1 MRHFVISE
9 DSPKEKYAEL
19 YTLDEGAIFKVAGN
33 YETVMRR
40 IIDYKEP
47 NRTFE
52 VFPINPGTD
61 QYTLV
66 GPDHCMVVKNQL
78 LTIR

>member
-1 MRHFVISE
+1 MRHLSISE
-9 DSPKEKYAEL
+9 DSPREKYEEL
-19 YTLDEGAIFKVAGN
+19 YTLGEGSIFNVEGN

-40 IIDYKEP
+40 ITDYKEP
-47 NRTFE
+47 NRTFA

-78 LTIR
+78 LGIR

>member
-19 YTLDEGAIFKVAGN
+19 YTLAEGDVFKVEGN

-40 IIDYKEP
+40 ITDYKEP
-47 NRTFE
+47 NRAFE

-61 QYTLV
+61 KYTLV